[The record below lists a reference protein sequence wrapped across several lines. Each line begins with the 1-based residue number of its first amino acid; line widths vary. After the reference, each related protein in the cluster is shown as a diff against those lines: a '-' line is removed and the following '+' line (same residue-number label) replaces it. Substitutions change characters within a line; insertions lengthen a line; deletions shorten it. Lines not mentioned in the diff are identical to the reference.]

1 MEMFRYFQQK
11 IEVKETFKI
20 KMNQLIEKEF
30 ISQIIFSEIGSN
42 QDLNRHLQRV
52 NQLKQTGMIEE
63 GIETKIL
70 IPLNSFLFQIWN
82 FS

>member
-1 MEMFRYFQQK
+1 MFRYFQQK